1 MPDVFEQE
9 PLTAEAGAR
18 FENVP
23 NLVLTPHVAGVTRES
38 NRRLSVDTVN
48 NVLRVLRGATRSRAN
63 AARDRSGIL

>member
-23 NLVLTPHVAGVTRES
+23 NLILTPHVAGVTRES
-38 NRRLSVDTVN
+38 NRRLSMVTVN
-48 NVLRVLRGATRSRAN
+48 NILGVLCGGT
-63 AARDRSGIL
+63 